1 MKRPVIADVT
11 FALFLLS
18 WVITRHVLF
27 AVLLYS
33 VIMESRVYLPLEL
46 RPRDGYFFNVE
57 IYLVFVG
64 LLSAL
69 QVLICLWFR
78 LIVKV
83 AWNVVV
89 GKGVD
94 DTRSEA
100 YIVSLSFGS
109 RWAGLRADHSFTFTL
124 QGR

>member
-1 MKRPVIADVT
+1 M

-18 WVITRHVLF
+18 WIITRQILF
-27 AVLLYS
+27 AGLLYS
-33 VIMESRVYLPLEL
+33 VIFESRAYIALEYRPL
-46 RPRDGYFFNVE
+46 DGHFFSFP
-57 IYLVFVG
+57 IYSTFVA

-69 QVLICLWFR
+69 QILICLWFR

-100 YIVSLSFGS
+100 
-109 RWAGLRADHSFTFTL
+109 
-124 QGR
+124 